1 MALFFTVLL
10 GISVS
15 FLAYFLNQFNESSL
29 IREVELGIDSNIAA
43 FQDWNMLANDLVDPA
58 EVLAN
63 MAQNHQ
69 DTWYVYYDSNN
80 QIVYQDIEAPN
91 NEITT
96 LAEGVIRFDL
106 EPESFLTGDDFDG
119 TRMVAAKIHTFT
131 DGSRLLV
138 AQDIEDALETRQLM
152 RVFGI
157 VTIALMSAV
166 IATSFF
172 ISNYVV
178 ALTNRI
184 AGTSREIIL
193 TGDLSRRIDVNTNW
207 DDLSNLA
214 EILNHMLARIE
225 SLLVGVRRVSDNIAH
240 DLRTPLARLRNHLE
254 ELDSRLDQYNDPKL
268 HECTQQLIGEADH
281 ILNTFKAL
289 LRIGNIESGKR
300 HSEFAFVSARELVED
315 VTDFYE
321 PLAEEKQVEIRSEL
335 EEVELNCDHDL
346 LFQAIANVLDNAIKF
361 SPPNSVI
368 SVCLNSNESLVEIS
382 IRDQGIGVS
391 DDDKDKVFDRFYRTE
406 KSRSSPGNGLGL
418 SLVSAIIEL
427 HGGGIYLEDNNPG
440 LSITISIPR

>member
-43 FQDWNMLANDLVDPA
+43 FQDWGMLASDLVDPA
-58 EVLAN
+58 VVLAN
-63 MAQNHQ
+63 MQQNHK
-69 DTWYVYYDSNN
+69 DTWYVYYDAENR
-80 QIVYQDIEAPN
+80 ILYQDIEAPN
-91 NEITT
+91 SEITT
-96 LAEGVIRFDL
+96 LAEGVIRFDI
-106 EPESFLTGDDFDG
+106 EPESFYVDSDFEG
-119 TRMVAAKIHTFT
+119 TRMVAAKIHTFA

-138 AQDIEDALETRQLM
+138 ARDIEDALTTRQLM
-152 RVFGI
+152 RILGV

-193 TGDLSRRIDVNTNW
+193 TGDLSRRIDVKTNW

-225 SLLVGVRRVSDNIAH
+225 GLLIGVRRVSDNIAH

-254 ELDSRLDQYNDPKL
+254 QLNSKMEELGDPQL
-268 HECTQQLIGEADH
+268 QESTQQLLGEADH

-289 LRIGNIESGKR
+289 LRIANIESGKR
-300 HSEFAFVSARELVED
+300 HSEFGICSVKQLIED
-315 VTDFYE
+315 VIEFYE
-321 PLAEEKQVEIRSEL
+321 PLAEEKNVVFNSL
-335 EEVELNCDHDL
+335 LNEVELNCDHDL
-346 LFQAIANVLDNAIKF
+346 LFQAIANVVDNAIKF
-361 SPPNSVI
+361 SPPNTRIDILLESDLDEVAI
-368 SVCLNSNESLVEIS
+368 SVC
-382 IRDQGIGVS
+382 DQGPGVP
-391 DDDKDKVFDRFYRTE
+391 DTEKERVFDRFYRTE
-406 KSRSSPGNGLGL
+406 KCRSSPGNGLGL

-427 HGGGIYLEDNNPG
+427 HGGRIRLEDNNPG
-440 LSITISIPR
+440 LCTAMVLPK